1 MVNLPTESGI
11 FWLTDQPTIGT
22 IHLMPA
28 EEQLIAPSPSLNKD
42 TRTKL
47 IETAAQLFWRHG
59 YHATPLSQIYAEA
72 KVRSGSF
79 YYFFENKEAVLRAVL
94 DHYQASFF
102 ATVVAPRCAHEPD
115 PIERV
120 FCLLNEYRVWILNT
134 GFRFGCPVGRLAME
148 MDPELVEVF
157 NGIQS
162 NFRMWAGTV
171 EGWLAEAASRLPA
184 DTPRERIATFVLT
197 VMEGSVMQARAAR
210 SIQPFDD
217 SVQILRNYFQLL
229 IASYGQAD
237 HDPSKKEK

>member
-1 MVNLPTESGI
+1 
-11 FWLTDQPTIGT
+11 
-22 IHLMPA
+22 MPA
-28 EEQLIAPSPSLNKD
+28 QDQLIASNPSVSKN

-59 YHATPLSQIYAEA
+59 YHATSLSQIYADA

-94 DHYQASFF
+94 KHYQDSFF
-102 ATVVAPRCAHEPD
+102 QTVVAPRCAHEQD

-134 GFRFGCPVGRLAME
+134 DFRFGCPVGRLAME
-148 MDPELVEVF
+148 MDPDLIEVF

-171 EGWLAEAASRLPA
+171 EGWLKEAGDCLPPNPSA
-184 DTPRERIATFVLT
+184 ERISTFVLT
-197 VMEGSVMQARAAR
+197 VMEGGVMQARAAR
-210 SIQPFDD
+210 SIEPFDQC
-217 SVQILRNYFQLL
+217 VQILRNYFELL
-229 IASYGQAD
+229 TASHARAGN
-237 HDPSKKEK
+237 DPTKKEK